1 LRPVLFSIFISNID
15 NGIKCTLSKFADDTK
30 LNSAVDMT
38 DRRDAIQRDLD
49 KLEKLAHVNVIRFN
63 KAKCKVLHWG
73 QGNPRYV
80 YRLGELE
87 SSLAEK
93 DLRVLIDEK
102 LNMS

>member
-1 LRPVLFSIFISNID
+1 MEPVLFNIND
-15 NGIKCTLSKFADDTK
+15 TDDGIEYIISKFADDTK

-73 QGNPRYV
+73 PGNPRYV